1 MRSVSDGAVFEKIA
15 GMIGIMPDEDSQNAP
30 LNDRYSRQTRFPHIG
45 DEGQQKIGASTV
57 LLIGCGALGSVIADS
72 LVRAGVGTLRL
83 VDRDFLELSNLQR
96 QTLFDEE
103 DVAGGLP
110 KSIAA
115 ANRLAKINSN
125 VKIEPHVMDVDSGNI
140 ASLVDGVDLILD
152 GSDNFEIRFL
162 INDASI
168 KWNIPWIYG
177 GCLGADGQAMVI
189 LPGETACLNCLMMDG
204 PPAPGTT
211 ATCDSFGILAPIIN
225 VIGSFQVMEAL
236 KILSG
241 NPDAINRK
249 LNVFEMW
256 TNDFRQLDM
265 SRLRESVD
273 CPTCKQQKFQWLSG
287 DRESQS
293 AILCGRNAVQINPQQ
308 KASLSLPELAERLE
322 RAGRVETNKFLL
334 RFFVDDFKVTVFPDG
349 RAIISG
355 TDELATAKKIYAQY
369 IGA

>member
-1 MRSVSDGAVFEKIA
+1 
-15 GMIGIMPDEDSQNAP
+15 MPDENAQQDPQQN
-30 LNDRYSRQTRFPHIG
+30 RYSRQARFPHIG
-45 DEGQQKIGASTV
+45 EQGQQKIGASTV

-96 QTLFDEE
+96 QTLFDED

-125 VKIEPHVMDVDSGNI
+125 VKIEPLVMDVDSGNI
-140 ASLVDGVDLILD
+140 ASLVEGVDLILD
-152 GSDNFEIRFL
+152 GSDNFEVRFL
-162 INDASI
+162 INDASV

-177 GCLGADGQAMVI
+177 GCLGADGQAMVV
-189 LPGETACLNCLMMDG
+189 LPGETACLNCLMIDG
-204 PPAPGTT
+204 PPVPGTT
-211 ATCDSFGILAPIIN
+211 PTCDSFGILAPIIN

-241 NPDAINRK
+241 NGEAINRT

-256 TNDFRQLDM
+256 TNDFRQLDI
-265 SRLRESVD
+265 SALRTSVD
-273 CPTCKQQKFQWLSG
+273 CPTCSQQQFKWLSG
-287 DRESQS
+287 DCESQS
-293 AILCGRNAVQINPQQ
+293 AVLCGRNAVQISPQ
-308 KASLSLPELAERLE
+308 KSAAAAVSLDDLAKRLQ
-322 RAGRVETNKFLL
+322 RAGRVEVNKFLL
-334 RFFVDDFKVTVFPDG
+334 RFFVDEFTLTVFPDG

-369 IGA
+369 IGS

>member
-1 MRSVSDGAVFEKIA
+1 METQTIA
-15 GMIGIMPDEDSQNAP
+15 GMIGSMTDSNSQDANQR
-30 LNDRYSRQTRFPHIG
+30 DRYSRQMRFPHIG
-45 DEGQQKIGASTV
+45 EEGQQKIGDSTV

-103 DVAGGLP
+103 DVANGLP

-115 ANRLAKINSN
+115 ANRLGKINSN
-125 VKIEPHVMDVDSGNI
+125 VKLEPFVMDVDSSNI
-140 ASLVDGVDLILD
+140 ASLADGVDLILD

-162 INDASI
+162 INDASV
-168 KWNIPWIYG
+168 KWDVPWIYG

-241 NPDAINRK
+241 NRSAVNRN

-256 TNDFRQLDM
+256 TNEFRQLDM
-265 SRLRESVD
+265 SRLRTSID
-273 CPTCKQQKFQWLSG
+273 CPTCTQKNFQWLNG
-287 DRESQS
+287 NRESQS
-293 AILCGRNAVQINPQQ
+293 AVLCGRNAVQINPQQ
-308 KASLSLPELAERLE
+308 KSALSLPELAVRLE

-334 RFFVDDFKVTVFPDG
+334 RFFVDEFTVTVFTDG

-355 TDELATAKKIYAQY
+355 TDEVATAKKIYAQY